1 MLHIYTGDGKGKSTA
16 AAGLII
22 RAAGAGLKCAY
33 YSFLKT
39 GASSEL
45 HILRKIDNI
54 KIYEFPEKVSFLW
67 DMSEKE
73 KQDLSKYYCSV
84 LDEISKGDFDLLVLD
99 EAMDAICGG
108 IVSED
113 CVAKLCEKCEVVVTG
128 RGTCEKLFK
137 IADYVTVMKK
147 EKHPYDR
154 GQSAR
159 KGIEY

>member
-39 GASSEL
+39 GVSSEL
-45 HILRKIDNI
+45 NILKEVDNI

-67 DMSEKE
+67 DMSEEE
-73 KQDLSKYYCSV
+73 KKDLCEYYCKI
-84 LDEISKGDFDLLVLD
+84 LDCISKGNFDVIVLD

-108 IVSED
+108 IVSEE
-113 CVAKLCEKCEVVVTG
+113 CIVTLCEKCEVVVTG
-128 RGTCEKLFK
+128 RGACKKLFE

-147 EKHPYDR
+147 EKHPYDK
-154 GQSAR
+154 GAKAR